1 MESGSVKISNE
12 LMENLIGLFPYL
24 REIRDK
30 FMSIVN
36 VIPDLLQ
43 ATDSLSKKYIY
54 DFTEMIL
61 LVLSIVII
69 NQYKHDTI
77 LVAQTPE
84 GTIFIVFLCLLL
96 LNVIHTTYLF
106 LNETEVEGYALFFKR
121 LIYDIPL
128 YTIVGVFS
136 LIV

>member
-1 MESGSVKISNE
+1 MASGSVKISNE
-12 LMENLIGLFPYL
+12 LIENLIGLFPYL

-30 FMSIVN
+30 IMSIVN
-36 VIPDLLQ
+36 IIPNILQ

-77 LVAQTPE
+77 LVPQTPE
-84 GTIFIVFLCLLL
+84 GIIFIVFLCLII
-96 LNVIHTTYLF
+96 LNVIHVTYLF
-106 LNETEVEGYALFFKR
+106 LNETEV
-121 LIYDIPL
+121 
-128 YTIVGVFS
+128 
-136 LIV
+136 